1 MKLYQPA
8 LFSLVLFTSFAQA
21 EVQKSEWIT
30 TWAASPQ
37 KVWNKDFVFPTHI
50 PEQISNQTIRQV
62 SQISLGGEAVR
73 LVFSNQYGEQPLY
86 IDKTTVGLIKGE
98 SLKAKSAYPV
108 YFSGKLK
115 AQILP
120 GKQLISDPIQL
131 PVPDHAQLMVN
142 SFIQKPTTFKTF
154 HWDAKQT
161 SWIISGNQT
170 ANLNTP
176 SSAKTTTARLLLS
189 AIEVKPKR
197 KAQVV
202 AVIGDSITDGATA
215 TLDANTRWT
224 DFLAKRLSPHQIA
237 VINSGISGNR
247 LLTDGMGDSALKR
260 LNSEVF
266 QYSGVKTLIV
276 LVGINDISWPG
287 TAFAPK
293 QQIPSFEA
301 LTEGYKRVVK
311 EAHEQGIQVIGAT
324 LLPFSGALPNT
335 PLDNYYQPN
344 KDELRQRINHWM
356 RTSKTFDGV
365 LDLEQ
370 GLKDSKHSD
379 RLNPIYDSGD
389 HLHPNDR
396 GNQQMANLVDLNQL
410 VNQ

>member
-21 EVQKSEWIT
+21 EVQKSQWVT

-37 KVWNKDFVFPTHI
+37 KVWNKDFVFPTNI
-50 PEQISNQTIRQV
+50 PDQISNQTIKQI
-62 SQISLGGEAVR
+62 SQISLGGETIR
-73 LVFSNQYGEQPLY
+73 LVFTNQYGDQPLY
-86 IDKTTVGLIKGE
+86 IDKTTVGLVKGQ
-98 SLKAKSAYPV
+98 SLKSKSAYPV

-120 GKQLISDPIQL
+120 DKQLMSDPIQL

-142 SFIQKPTTFKTF
+142 TFIQKPTTFKTF

-161 SWIISGNQT
+161 SWLITGNQT

-197 KAQVV
+197 KAHVV

-247 LLTDGMGDSALKR
+247 LLTDGMGDSALER
-260 LNSEVF
+260 LQKEVF

-293 QQIPSFEA
+293 QQIPTFEA
-301 LTEGYKRVVK
+301 LTQGYKRVVD
-311 EAHEQGIQVIGAT
+311 EAHRQGIQVIGAT

-344 KDELRQRINHWM
+344 KDELRQCINHWV
-356 RTSKTFDGV
+356 RTSHTFDGV

-370 GLKDSKHSD
+370 GLKDPKHPD

-396 GNQQMANLVDLNQL
+396 GNQQMANLVDLKQL

>member
-1 MKLYQPA
+1 MKLYQA
-8 LFSLVLFTSFAQA
+8 TLFSLALFTSVTQA
-21 EVQKSEWIT
+21 EVPKHQWIT
-30 TWAASPQ
+30 TWSASPQ
-37 KVWNKDFVFPTHI
+37 KVWNKDFVFPTNI
-50 PEQISNQTIRQV
+50 PEQITNQTIKQI

-73 LVFSNQYGEQPLY
+73 LVFTNQYGEQPLY
-86 IDKTTVGLIKGE
+86 IDQTTIGLVNAA
-98 SLKAKSAYPV
+98 SLKYKSTYPV
-108 YFSGKLK
+108 YFSGQLK
-115 AQILP
+115 TKILP
-120 GKQLISDPIQL
+120 GKQLVSDPIEL
-131 PVPDHAQLMVN
+131 AVPDHTQLVVN

-161 SWIISGNQT
+161 SWIIAGNQT
-170 ANLNTP
+170 TNLTTP
-176 SSAKTTTARLLLS
+176 TDAKTTTARLLLS
-189 AIEVKPKR
+189 AIEVKPKQ

-224 DFLAKRLSPHQIA
+224 DFLAKRLSPHQVA

-247 LLTDGMGDSALKR
+247 LITDGMGDSVLKR

-276 LVGINDISWPG
+276 LIGINDISWPG

-293 QQIPSFEA
+293 QQIPSFQA
-301 LTEGYKRVVK
+301 LTEGYQRVVR
-311 EAHEQGIQVIGAT
+311 EAHKQGIQVIGAT

-344 KDELRQRINHWM
+344 KDQLRQRINQWI
-356 RTSKTFDGV
+356 RTSHTFDGV
-365 LDLEQ
+365 LDLDN
-370 GLKDSKHSD
+370 GLKDPKHPD

-396 GNQQMANLVDLNQL
+396 GNQHMAELVDLDQITKN
-410 VNQ
+410 

>member
-21 EVQKSEWIT
+21 EVQKSQWVT

-37 KVWNKDFVFPTHI
+37 KVWNKDFVFPTNI
-50 PEQISNQTIRQV
+50 PDQISNQTIKQI

-73 LVFSNQYGEQPLY
+73 LVFTNQYGDQPLY
-86 IDKTTVGLIKGE
+86 IDKTTVGLVKGQ
-98 SLKAKSAYPV
+98 SLKSKSAYPV

-120 GKQLISDPIQL
+120 GKQLISDPIPL

-161 SWIISGNQT
+161 SWLITGNQT

-189 AIEVKPKR
+189 AVEVKPKR
-197 KAQVV
+197 KAHVV

-224 DFLAKRLSPHQIA
+224 DFLAKRLSPHQVA

-247 LLTDGMGDSALKR
+247 LLTDGMGDSALER
-260 LNSEVF
+260 LQKEVF

-293 QQIPSFEA
+293 QQIPTFET
-301 LTEGYKRVVK
+301 LTQGYKRVVD
-311 EAHEQGIQVIGAT
+311 EAHRQGIQVIGAT

-344 KDELRQRINHWM
+344 KDQLRQRINHWI
-356 RTSKTFDGV
+356 RTSHTFDGV

-370 GLKDSKHSD
+370 GLKDPKHPD

-396 GNQQMANLVDLNQL
+396 GNQQMANLVDLNEL

>member
-8 LFSLVLFTSFAQA
+8 LISLVLFTSFAQA
-21 EVQKSEWIT
+21 EVQKSQWVT

-37 KVWNKDFVFPTHI
+37 KVWNKDFVFPTNI
-50 PEQISNQTIRQV
+50 PDQISNQTIKQI
-62 SQISLGGEAVR
+62 SQISLGGEAIR
-73 LVFSNQYGEQPLY
+73 LVFTNQYGDQPLY
-86 IDKTTVGLIKGE
+86 IDKTTVGLVKGQ
-98 SLKAKSAYPV
+98 SLKSKNAYPV

-142 SFIQKPTTFKTF
+142 TFIQKPTTFKTF

-161 SWIISGNQT
+161 SWLITGNQT

-189 AIEVKPKR
+189 AVEVKPKR
-197 KAQVV
+197 KAHVV

-247 LLTDGMGDSALKR
+247 LLTDGMGDSALER
-260 LNSEVF
+260 LQKEVF

-301 LTEGYKRVVK
+301 LTQGYKRVVD
-311 EAHEQGIQVIGAT
+311 EAHRQGIQVIGAT

-344 KDELRQRINHWM
+344 KDELRQRINHWI
-356 RTSKTFDGV
+356 RTSHTFDGV

-370 GLKDSKHSD
+370 GLKDPKHPD

-396 GNQQMANLVDLNQL
+396 GNQQMANLVDLKQL

>member
-21 EVQKSEWIT
+21 EVQNSQWVT

-37 KVWNKDFVFPTHI
+37 KVWNKDFVFPTNI
-50 PEQISNQTIRQV
+50 PDQISNQTIKQI
-62 SQISLGGEAVR
+62 SQISLGGETIR
-73 LVFSNQYGEQPLY
+73 LVFTNQYGDQPLY
-86 IDKTTVGLIKGE
+86 IDKTTVGLVKGQ
-98 SLKAKSAYPV
+98 SLKSKSAYPV

-120 GKQLISDPIQL
+120 GQQLMSDPIQL

-142 SFIQKPTTFKTF
+142 TFIQKPTTFKTF

-161 SWIISGNQT
+161 SWLITGNQT

-197 KAQVV
+197 KAHVV

-247 LLTDGMGDSALKR
+247 LLTDGMGDSALER
-260 LNSEVF
+260 LQKEVF

-293 QQIPSFEA
+293 QQIPTFEA
-301 LTEGYKRVVK
+301 LTQGYKRVVD
-311 EAHEQGIQVIGAT
+311 EAHRQGIQVIGAT

-389 HLHPNDR
+389 HLHPNDK

-410 VNQ
+410 LNK

>member
-8 LFSLVLFTSFAQA
+8 LFSLILFTSFAQA
-21 EVQKSEWIT
+21 EVKKTEWIT

-37 KVWNKDFVFPTHI
+37 KVWNKDFVFPTNI
-50 PEQISNQTIRQV
+50 PDQISNQTIKQI

-73 LVFSNQYGEQPLY
+73 LIFTNQYGDQPLY
-86 IDKTTVGLIKGE
+86 IDQTTIGLANAA
-98 SLKAKSAYPV
+98 SLKSKSTYPV
-108 YFSGKLK
+108 YFSGQLK
-115 AQILP
+115 AKILP
-120 GKQLISDPIQL
+120 GKQLVSDPIEL
-131 PVPDHAQLMVN
+131 AVPDHTQLEVN

-161 SWIISGNQT
+161 SWLISGNQT
-170 ANLNTP
+170 TNFTTP
-176 SSAKTTTARLLLS
+176 TDAKTTTARLLLS
-189 AIEVKPKR
+189 AIEVKPKQ

-224 DFLAKRLSPHQIA
+224 DFLAKRLSAHQVA

-247 LLTDGMGDSALKR
+247 LLTGGMGDSALDR
-260 LNSEVF
+260 LKKEIF

-293 QQIPSFEA
+293 QQIPTFEA
-301 LTEGYKRVVK
+301 LTQGYKGVVD
-311 EAHEQGIQVIGAT
+311 EAHRQGIQVIGAT

-344 KDELRQRINHWM
+344 KDELRQRINHWI
-356 RTSKTFDGV
+356 RTSHTFDGV

-370 GLKDSKHSD
+370 GLKDPKHPD

-396 GNQQMANLVDLNQL
+396 GNQQMANLVDLNEL

>member
-1 MKLYQPA
+1 MKLYQTT

-37 KVWNKDFVFPTHI
+37 KVWNKDFVFPTNI
-50 PEQISNQTIRQV
+50 PDQISNQTIKQI
-62 SQISLGGEAVR
+62 SQISLGGEAIR
-73 LVFSNQYGEQPLY
+73 LVFTNQYGDQPLY
-86 IDKTTVGLIKGE
+86 IDKTTVGLIKGQ
-98 SLKAKSAYPV
+98 SLKLKSTYPV

-120 GKQLISDPIQL
+120 GKQLMSDPIHL
-131 PVPDHAQLMVN
+131 PVPDHGQLMVN
-142 SFIQKPTTFKTF
+142 TFIQKPTTFKTF

-161 SWIISGNQT
+161 SWLITGNQT

-176 SSAKTTTARLLLS
+176 NSAKTTTARLLLS
-189 AIEVKPKR
+189 SIEVKPKR
-197 KAQVV
+197 KAHVV

-215 TLDANTRWT
+215 TLDTNTRWT

-247 LLTDGMGDSALKR
+247 LLTDGMGDSALER
-260 LNSEVF
+260 LKKEVF

-293 QQIPSFEA
+293 QQIPTFEA
-301 LTEGYKRVVK
+301 LTQGYKRVVD
-311 EAHEQGIQVIGAT
+311 EAHRQGIQVIGAN

-344 KDELRQRINHWM
+344 KDELRQRINHWI
-356 RTSKTFDGV
+356 RTSHTFDGV
-365 LDLEQ
+365 LELEQ
-370 GLKDSKHSD
+370 GLKDPKHPD

-396 GNQQMANLVDLNQL
+396 GNQQMANLVDLKQL

>member
-21 EVQKSEWIT
+21 EVQKSQWVT

-37 KVWNKDFVFPTHI
+37 KVWNKDFVFPTNI
-50 PEQISNQTIRQV
+50 PDQISNQTIKQI

-73 LVFSNQYGEQPLY
+73 LVFTNQYGDQPLY
-86 IDKTTVGLIKGE
+86 IDKTTVGLVKGQ
-98 SLKAKSAYPV
+98 SLKSKSAYPV

-120 GKQLISDPIQL
+120 GKQLISDPIPL

-142 SFIQKPTTFKTF
+142 TFIQKPTTFKTF

-161 SWIISGNQT
+161 SWLITGNQT

-189 AIEVKPKR
+189 AVEVKPKR
-197 KAQVV
+197 KAHVV

-224 DFLAKRLSPHQIA
+224 DFLAKRLSPHRIA

-247 LLTDGMGDSALKR
+247 LLTDGMGDSALDR
-260 LNSEVF
+260 LKKEVF

-287 TAFAPK
+287 TAFASK
-293 QQIPSFEA
+293 QEIPTFEA
-301 LTEGYKRVVK
+301 LTQGYKRVVD
-311 EAHEQGIQVIGAT
+311 EAHRQGIQVIGAT

-344 KDELRQRINHWM
+344 KDELRQRINHWI
-356 RTSKTFDGV
+356 RTSHTFDGV

-370 GLKDSKHSD
+370 GLKDPKHSD

>member
-1 MKLYQPA
+1 MKLYQTA

-21 EVQKSEWIT
+21 EVQKSQWVT

-37 KVWNKDFVFPTHI
+37 KVWNKDFVFPTNI
-50 PEQISNQTIRQV
+50 PDQISNQTIKQI
-62 SQISLGGEAVR
+62 SQISLGGEAIR
-73 LVFSNQYGEQPLY
+73 LVFTNQYGDQPLY
-86 IDKTTVGLIKGE
+86 IDKTTVGLVKGQ
-98 SLKAKSAYPV
+98 SLKSKSAYPV

-120 GKQLISDPIQL
+120 GKQLMSDPIQL

-142 SFIQKPTTFKTF
+142 TFIQKPTTFKTF

-161 SWIISGNQT
+161 SWLITGNQT

-176 SSAKTTTARLLLS
+176 TSAKTTTARLLLS
-189 AIEVKPKR
+189 AVEVKPKR
-197 KAQVV
+197 KAHVV

-224 DFLAKRLSPHQIA
+224 DFLAKRLSPHQVA

-247 LLTDGMGDSALKR
+247 LITDGMGDSALER
-260 LNSEVF
+260 LKKEVF

-293 QQIPSFEA
+293 QQIPTFEA
-301 LTEGYKRVVK
+301 LTQGYKRVVD
-311 EAHEQGIQVIGAT
+311 EAHRQGIQVIGAT

-344 KDELRQRINHWM
+344 KDQLRQRINHWI
-356 RTSKTFDGV
+356 RTSHTFDGV

-370 GLKDSKHSD
+370 GLKDPKHPD

-396 GNQQMANLVDLNQL
+396 GNQQMANLVDLKQLINQ
-410 VNQ
+410 

>member
-1 MKLYQPA
+1 MKLYQSA

-21 EVQKSEWIT
+21 EVQKSQWIT

-37 KVWNKDFVFPTHI
+37 KVWNKDFVFLTLI
-50 PEQISNQTIRQV
+50 PEQISNQTIKQI

-73 LVFSNQYGEQPLY
+73 LVFTNQYGDQPLY
-86 IDKTTVGLIKGE
+86 IDKTTVGLVKGQ
-98 SLKAKSAYPV
+98 SLKSKSAYPV

-142 SFIQKPTTFKTF
+142 TFIQRPTTFKTF

-161 SWIISGNQT
+161 SWLITGNQT

-189 AIEVKPKR
+189 AVEVKPKR
-197 KAQVV
+197 KAHVV

-224 DFLAKRLSPHQIA
+224 DFLAKRLSPHQVA

-247 LLTDGMGDSALKR
+247 LLTDGMGDSALDR
-260 LNSEVF
+260 LKKEVF

-293 QQIPSFEA
+293 QQIPTFEA
-301 LTEGYKRVVK
+301 LTQGYKRVVD
-311 EAHEQGIQVIGAT
+311 EAHRQGIQVIGAT

-344 KDELRQRINHWM
+344 KDQLRQRINHWI
-356 RTSKTFDGV
+356 RTSHTFDGV

-370 GLKDSKHSD
+370 GLKDPKHPD

-396 GNQQMANLVDLNQL
+396 GNQQMANLVDVNQL
-410 VNQ
+410 LHN

>member
-1 MKLYQPA
+1 MKLYQSA
-8 LFSLVLFTSFAQA
+8 LFSLVLFSTVAQA
-21 EVQKSEWIT
+21 EVQNSQWIT

-37 KVWNKDFVFPTHI
+37 KVWNKDFVFPTLI
-50 PEQISNQTIRQV
+50 PEQISNQTIKQI

-73 LVFSNQYGEQPLY
+73 LIFTNQYGDQPIY
-86 IDKTTVGLIKGE
+86 IDKITVGLIKGQ
-98 SLKAKSAYPV
+98 SLKSKNAYPV

-120 GKQLISDPIQL
+120 GKQLMSDPIQL
-131 PVPDHAQLMVN
+131 PVPNHGQLMVN
-142 SFIQKPTTFKTF
+142 TFIQKPTTFKTF

-161 SWIISGNQT
+161 SWLITGNQT

-176 SSAKTTTARLLLS
+176 SNAKTTTARLLLS
-189 AIEVKPKR
+189 AVEVKPKR
-197 KAQVV
+197 KAHVI

-224 DFLAKRLSPHQIA
+224 DFLAKRLSPHQVA

-247 LLTDGMGDSALKR
+247 LLNDGMGDSALER
-260 LNSEVF
+260 LKKEVF

-293 QQIPSFEA
+293 QPIPTFEA
-301 LTEGYKRVVK
+301 LTQGYKRVVD
-311 EAHEQGIQVIGAT
+311 EAHRQGIQVIGAT

-356 RTSKTFDGV
+356 RTSHTFDGV
-365 LDLEQ
+365 LDLDQ
-370 GLKDSKHSD
+370 GLKDPKHPD

-396 GNQQMANLVDLNQL
+396 GNQQMANLVDVNQL
-410 VNQ
+410 LHK

>member
-1 MKLYQPA
+1 MKPYQSA
-8 LFSLVLFTSFAQA
+8 LFSLVLFSTVAQA
-21 EVQKSEWIT
+21 EVQKSQWVT

-37 KVWNKDFVFPTHI
+37 KVWNKDFVFPTNI
-50 PEQISNQTIRQV
+50 PEQISNQTIKQI
-62 SQISLGGEAVR
+62 SQISLGGEAIR
-73 LVFSNQYGEQPLY
+73 LVFTNQYGDQPLY
-86 IDKTTVGLIKGE
+86 IDKTTVGLIKGQ
-98 SLKAKSAYPV
+98 SLKSKSAYSV

-120 GKQLISDPIQL
+120 GKQLISDPIPL

-142 SFIQKPTTFKTF
+142 TFIEKPTTFKTF

-161 SWIISGNQT
+161 SWLITGNQT
-170 ANLNTP
+170 TNLNTP

-189 AIEVKPKR
+189 AVEVKPKR
-197 KAQVV
+197 KAHVV

-224 DFLAKRLSPHQIA
+224 DFLAKRLSPHQVA

-247 LLTDGMGDSALKR
+247 LLNDGMGDSALER
-260 LNSEVF
+260 LKKEVF

-293 QQIPSFEA
+293 QQIPTFEA
-301 LTEGYKRVVK
+301 LTQGYKRVVD
-311 EAHEQGIQVIGAT
+311 EAHRQGIQVIGAT

-344 KDELRQRINHWM
+344 KDELRQRINHWI
-356 RTSKTFDGV
+356 RTSHTFDGV
-365 LDLEQ
+365 LELEQ
-370 GLKDSKHSD
+370 GLKDPKHPD

-396 GNQQMANLVDLNQL
+396 GNQQMANLVDLNEL

>member
-21 EVQKSEWIT
+21 EVQKSLWVT

-37 KVWNKDFVFPTHI
+37 KVWNKDFVFPTNI
-50 PEQISNQTIRQV
+50 PDQISNQTIKQI

-73 LVFSNQYGEQPLY
+73 LVFTNQYGDQPLF
-86 IDKTTVGLIKGE
+86 IDKTTVGLIKGQ
-98 SLKAKSAYPV
+98 SLKSKSAYPV

-131 PVPDHAQLMVN
+131 PVPDHSQLMVN
-142 SFIQKPTTFKTF
+142 TFIQRPTTFKTF

-161 SWIISGNQT
+161 SWLITGNQT

-189 AIEVKPKR
+189 AVEVKPKR
-197 KAQVV
+197 KAHVV

-247 LLTDGMGDSALKR
+247 LLTDGMGDSALER
-260 LNSEVF
+260 LQKEVF

-293 QQIPSFEA
+293 QQIPTFET
-301 LTEGYKRVVK
+301 LTQGYKRVVD
-311 EAHEQGIQVIGAT
+311 EAHRQGIQVIGAT

-344 KDELRQRINHWM
+344 KDELRQRINHWI
-356 RTSKTFDGV
+356 RTSHTFDGV

-370 GLKDSKHSD
+370 GLKDPKHSD

-396 GNQQMANLVDLNQL
+396 GNQQMANLVDLNEL

>member
-21 EVQKSEWIT
+21 EVQKSQWVT

-37 KVWNKDFVFPTHI
+37 KVWNKDFVFPTNI
-50 PEQISNQTIRQV
+50 PDQISNQTIKQI

-73 LVFSNQYGEQPLY
+73 LVFTNQYGDQPLY
-86 IDKTTVGLIKGE
+86 IDKTTVGLIKGQ
-98 SLKAKSAYPV
+98 SLKSKSAYPV

-120 GKQLISDPIQL
+120 GKQLISDPIPL

-142 SFIQKPTTFKTF
+142 TFIQKPTTFKTF

-161 SWIISGNQT
+161 SWLITGNQT

-189 AIEVKPKR
+189 AVEVKPKR
-197 KAQVV
+197 KAHVV

-224 DFLAKRLSPHQIA
+224 DFLAKRLSPHQVA

-311 EAHEQGIQVIGAT
+311 EAHEQGIQVIGGT

-389 HLHPNDR
+389 HLHPNDK

-410 VNQ
+410 LNK

>member
-1 MKLYQPA
+1 MKLSQA
-8 LFSLVLFTSFAQA
+8 TLFSLVLFTSVAQA
-21 EVQKSEWIT
+21 EVPKHQWIT

-37 KVWNKDFVFPTHI
+37 KVWNKDFIFPTLI

-62 SQISLGGEAVR
+62 SQISLGGKAVR
-73 LVFSNQYGEQPLY
+73 LVFTNQYGEQPLY
-86 IDKTTVGLIKGE
+86 IDQTTIGLANAA
-98 SLKAKSAYPV
+98 SLKYKSTYPV
-108 YFSGKLK
+108 YFSGQLK
-115 AQILP
+115 AKILP
-120 GKQLISDPIQL
+120 GKQLVSDPIEL
-131 PVPDHAQLMVN
+131 AVPDHTQLVVN

-161 SWIISGNQT
+161 SWLIKGNQT
-170 ANLNTP
+170 TNFTTP
-176 SSAKTTTARLLLS
+176 TDAKTTTARLLLS
-189 AIEVKPKR
+189 AIEVKPKQ

-215 TLDANTRWT
+215 TLDANSRWT
-224 DFLAKRLSPHQIA
+224 DFLAKRLSAHQVA

-247 LLTDGMGDSALKR
+247 LLTDGMGDSVLKR

-276 LVGINDISWPG
+276 LIGINDISWPG
-287 TAFAPK
+287 TAFASK

-301 LTEGYKRVVK
+301 LTEGYKRVVR
-311 EAHEQGIQVIGAT
+311 EAHKQGMQVIGAT

-344 KDELRQRINHWM
+344 KDQLRQRINQWI
-356 RTSKTFDGV
+356 RTSHTFDGV
-365 LDLEQ
+365 LDLDK
-370 GLKDSKHSD
+370 GLKDPKHPD

-396 GNQQMANLVDLNQL
+396 GNHHMAELVQL
-410 VNQ
+410 DQIIKN

>member
-1 MKLYQPA
+1 MKLYQSA

-21 EVQKSEWIT
+21 GVQKSEWIT

-37 KVWNKDFVFPTHI
+37 KVWNKDFVFPTLI

-73 LVFSNQYGEQPLY
+73 LVFTNQYGEQPLY
-86 IDKTTVGLIKGE
+86 IDQTTIGLANAA
-98 SLKAKSAYPV
+98 SLKSKSTYPV
-108 YFSGKLK
+108 YFSGQLK
-115 AQILP
+115 AKILP
-120 GKQLISDPIQL
+120 GKQLVSNPIEL
-131 PVPDHAQLMVN
+131 AVPDHTQLVVN

-161 SWIISGNQT
+161 SWIIAGNQT
-170 ANLNTP
+170 ANLTAP
-176 SSAKTTTARLLLS
+176 TDAQTTTARLLLS
-189 AIEVKPKR
+189 AIEVKPKQ

-224 DFLAKRLSPHQIA
+224 DFLAKRLSAHQIA

-276 LVGINDISWPG
+276 LIGINDISWPG
-287 TAFAPK
+287 TAFASK

-301 LTEGYKRVVK
+301 LTEGYKRVVR
-311 EAHEQGIQVIGAT
+311 EAHQQGIQVIGAT

-344 KDELRQRINHWM
+344 KDQLRQRINQWI
-356 RTSKTFDGV
+356 RTSHTFDGV
-365 LDLEQ
+365 LDLDN
-370 GLKDSKHSD
+370 GLKDPKHPD

-396 GNQQMANLVDLNQL
+396 GNQHMAELVQL
-410 VNQ
+410 DQIIKN

>member
-21 EVQKSEWIT
+21 EVQKSQWIT

-37 KVWNKDFVFPTHI
+37 KVWNKDFVFPTNI
-50 PEQISNQTIRQV
+50 PDQISNQTIKQI

-73 LVFSNQYGEQPLY
+73 LVFTNQYGDQPLY
-86 IDKTTVGLIKGE
+86 IDKTTVGLVKGQ
-98 SLKAKSAYPV
+98 SLKSKSAYPV

-131 PVPDHAQLMVN
+131 PVPDHALLMVN
-142 SFIQKPTTFKTF
+142 TFIEKPTTFKTF

-161 SWIISGNQT
+161 SWLVTGNQI

-176 SSAKTTTARLLLS
+176 TNAKTTTARLLLS
-189 AIEVKPKR
+189 AVEVKPKR
-197 KAQVV
+197 KAHVV

-224 DFLAKRLSPHQIA
+224 DFLAKRLSPHQVA

-247 LLTDGMGDSALKR
+247 LLNDGMGDSALER
-260 LNSEVF
+260 LKKEVF

-293 QQIPSFEA
+293 QQIPTFEA
-301 LTEGYKRVVK
+301 LTQGYKRVVD
-311 EAHEQGIQVIGAT
+311 EAHRQGIQVIGAT

-344 KDELRQRINHWM
+344 KDELRQRINHWI
-356 RTSKTFDGV
+356 RTSHTFDGV
-365 LDLEQ
+365 LDLER
-370 GLKDSKHSD
+370 GLKDPKHPD

-396 GNQQMANLVDLNQL
+396 GNQQMANLVDVNQL
-410 VNQ
+410 LHN

>member
-21 EVQKSEWIT
+21 EVQKSQWVT

-37 KVWNKDFVFPTHI
+37 KVWNKDFVFPTNI
-50 PEQISNQTIRQV
+50 PDQISNQTIKQI
-62 SQISLGGEAVR
+62 SQISLGGEAIR
-73 LVFSNQYGEQPLY
+73 LVFTNQYGDQPLY
-86 IDKTTVGLIKGE
+86 IDKTTVGLVKGQ
-98 SLKAKSAYPV
+98 SLKSKSAYPV

-120 GKQLISDPIQL
+120 GKQLMSDPIQL

-142 SFIQKPTTFKTF
+142 TFIQKPTTFKTF

-161 SWIISGNQT
+161 SWLITGNQT

-189 AIEVKPKR
+189 SIEVKPKR
-197 KAQVV
+197 KAHVV

-224 DFLAKRLSPHQIA
+224 DFLAKRLSPHQVA

-247 LLTDGMGDSALKR
+247 LLTDGMGDSALER
-260 LNSEVF
+260 LKKEVF
-266 QYSGVKTLIV
+266 QYSGVKALIV

-293 QQIPSFEA
+293 QQIPTFEA
-301 LTEGYKRVVK
+301 LTQGYKGVVD
-311 EAHEQGIQVIGAT
+311 EAHRQGIQVIGAT

-344 KDELRQRINHWM
+344 KDELRQRINHWIK
-356 RTSKTFDGV
+356 TSHTFDGV

-370 GLKDSKHSD
+370 GLKDPKHPD

-396 GNQQMANLVDLNQL
+396 GNQQMANLVDLKQL

>member
-37 KVWNKDFVFPTHI
+37 KVWNKDFVFPTNI
-50 PEQISNQTIRQV
+50 PEQISNQTIKQI

-73 LVFSNQYGEQPLY
+73 LVFTNQYGDQPLS
-86 IDKTTVGLIKGE
+86 IDKTTVGLVKGQ

-161 SWIISGNQT
+161 SWLITGNQT

-189 AIEVKPKR
+189 AIEVKPKQ

-293 QQIPSFEA
+293 KQIPSFEA

-379 RLNPIYDSGD
+379 QLNPIYDSGD

>member
-21 EVQKSEWIT
+21 EVQKSQWVT

-37 KVWNKDFVFPTHI
+37 KVWNKDFVFPTNI
-50 PEQISNQTIRQV
+50 PDQISNQTIKQI

-73 LVFSNQYGEQPLY
+73 LVFTNQYGDQPLY
-86 IDKTTVGLIKGE
+86 IDKTTVGLVKGQ
-98 SLKAKSAYPV
+98 SLKSKSAYPV

-115 AQILP
+115 VQILP
-120 GKQLISDPIQL
+120 GKQLISDPIPL

-142 SFIQKPTTFKTF
+142 TFIQKPTTFKTF

-161 SWIISGNQT
+161 SWLITGNQT

-189 AIEVKPKR
+189 AVEVKPKR
-197 KAQVV
+197 KAHVV

-224 DFLAKRLSPHQIA
+224 DFLAKRLSPHQVA

-247 LLTDGMGDSALKR
+247 LLNDGMGESALER
-260 LNSEVF
+260 LKKEVF

-301 LTEGYKRVVK
+301 LTQGYKRVVD
-311 EAHEQGIQVIGAT
+311 EAHRQGIQVIGAT

-344 KDELRQRINHWM
+344 KDELRQRINHWI
-356 RTSKTFDGV
+356 RTSHTFDGV

-370 GLKDSKHSD
+370 GLKDPKHPD

-396 GNQQMANLVDLNQL
+396 GNQQMANLIDLKQL

>member
-8 LFSLVLFTSFAQA
+8 LFSLILFTSFAQA
-21 EVQKSEWIT
+21 EVQKSQWIT

-37 KVWNKDFVFPTHI
+37 KVWNKDFVFPTNI
-50 PEQISNQTIRQV
+50 PDQISNQTIKQI

-73 LVFSNQYGEQPLY
+73 LVFTNQYGDQPLS
-86 IDKTTVGLIKGE
+86 IDKTTVEIFKGQ
-98 SLKAKSAYPV
+98 SLKAKSVYPV

-161 SWIISGNQT
+161 SWIIAGNQT

-176 SSAKTTTARLLLS
+176 SSAQTTTARLLLS
-189 AIEVKPKR
+189 AIEVKPKH
-197 KAQVV
+197 KTHVV

-276 LVGINDISWPG
+276 LIGINDISWPG

-311 EAHEQGIQVIGAT
+311 DAHEQGIQVIGAT

-344 KDELRQRINHWM
+344 KDELRQRINHWI
-356 RTSKTFDGV
+356 RTSHTFDGV

-379 RLNPIYDSGD
+379 RLNPIYDSED

-410 VNQ
+410 LNK

>member
-1 MKLYQPA
+1 MKLSQA
-8 LFSLVLFTSFAQA
+8 TLFSFVLFTSVAQA
-21 EVQKSEWIT
+21 EVPKHQWIT

-37 KVWNKDFVFPTHI
+37 KVWNKDFVFPTNI
-50 PEQISNQTIRQV
+50 PEQITNQTIKQI

-73 LVFSNQYGEQPLY
+73 LVFTNQYGEQPLY
-86 IDKTTVGLIKGE
+86 INQTTIGLANSA
-98 SLKAKSAYPV
+98 SLKSKSTYPV
-108 YFSGKLK
+108 YFSGQLK
-115 AQILP
+115 AKILP
-120 GKQLISDPIQL
+120 GKQLVSDPIELAVSDHTQL
-131 PVPDHAQLMVN
+131 VVN

-161 SWIISGNQT
+161 SWLIKGNQT
-170 ANLNTP
+170 TNFTTP
-176 SSAKTTTARLLLS
+176 TDAKTTTARLLLS
-189 AIEVKPKR
+189 AIEVKPKQ

-215 TLDANTRWT
+215 TLDANSRWT
-224 DFLAKRLSPHQIA
+224 DFLAKRLSTHQVA

-247 LLTDGMGDSALKR
+247 LLTDGMGDSVLKR

-276 LVGINDISWPG
+276 LIGINDISWPG
-287 TAFAPK
+287 TAFASK

-301 LTEGYKRVVK
+301 LTEGYQNVVR
-311 EAHEQGIQVIGAT
+311 EAHQQGIQVIGAT

-344 KDELRQRINHWM
+344 KDQLRQRINQWI
-356 RTSKTFDGV
+356 RTSHTFDGV
-365 LDLEQ
+365 LDLDN
-370 GLKDSKHSD
+370 GLKDPKHPD

-396 GNQQMANLVDLNQL
+396 GNQHMAELVDLDQITKN
-410 VNQ
+410 

>member
-21 EVQKSEWIT
+21 EVQKSQWIT

-37 KVWNKDFVFPTHI
+37 KVWNKDFVFPTNV
-50 PEQISNQTIRQV
+50 PEQISNQTIKQI

-73 LVFSNQYGEQPLY
+73 LVFTNQYGDQPLS
-86 IDKTTVGLIKGE
+86 IDKTTVGLVKGQ

-161 SWIISGNQT
+161 SWIIAGNQT

-189 AIEVKPKR
+189 AIEVKPKH
-197 KAQVV
+197 KTHVV

-266 QYSGVKTLIV
+266 QYSGVKTLII

-301 LTEGYKRVVK
+301 LTEGYKRVVD
-311 EAHEQGIQVIGAT
+311 EAHRQGIQVIGAT

-344 KDELRQRINHWM
+344 KDQLRQRINHWM

-370 GLKDSKHSD
+370 GLKDSKHSY

>member
-21 EVQKSEWIT
+21 EVQKSQWVT

-37 KVWNKDFVFPTHI
+37 KVWNKDFVFPTNI
-50 PEQISNQTIRQV
+50 PDQISNQTIKQI
-62 SQISLGGEAVR
+62 SQISLGGEAIR
-73 LVFSNQYGEQPLY
+73 LVFTNQYGDQPLY
-86 IDKTTVGLIKGE
+86 IDKTTVGLVKGQ
-98 SLKAKSAYPV
+98 SLKSKSAYPV

-120 GKQLISDPIQL
+120 GKQLMSDPIQL

-142 SFIQKPTTFKTF
+142 SFIQKPTKFKTF

-161 SWIISGNQT
+161 SWLITGNQT

-189 AIEVKPKR
+189 AVEVKPKR
-197 KAQVV
+197 KAHVV

-224 DFLAKRLSPHQIA
+224 DFLAKHLSPHQVA

-247 LLTDGMGDSALKR
+247 LLNDGMGDSALER
-260 LNSEVF
+260 LQKEVF

-293 QQIPSFEA
+293 QQIPTFEA
-301 LTEGYKRVVK
+301 LTQGYKRVVD
-311 EAHEQGIQVIGAT
+311 EAHRQGIQVIGAT

-344 KDELRQRINHWM
+344 KDELRQRINHWI
-356 RTSKTFDGV
+356 RTSHTFDGV
-365 LDLEQ
+365 LDLER
-370 GLKDSKHSD
+370 GLKDPKHPD

-396 GNQQMANLVDLNQL
+396 GNQQMANLVDVNQL
-410 VNQ
+410 LHN

>member
-1 MKLYQPA
+1 MKLYKSA
-8 LFSLVLFTSFAQA
+8 LFSLVLITSFAQA

-86 IDKTTVGLIKGE
+86 IDKTTVGLVNSK
-98 SLKAKSAYPV
+98 SLKSKSAYPV

-120 GKQLISDPIQL
+120 GKQLISDPIHL
-131 PVPDHAQLMVN
+131 SVSDHSKLMVN
-142 SFIQKPTTFKTF
+142 SFIQKPTIFKTF

-161 SWIISGNQT
+161 SWIIAGNQT
-170 ANLNTP
+170 ANLSVPTN
-176 SSAKTTTARLLLS
+176 AQATTARLLLS
-189 AIEVKPKR
+189 SIEIKPKH
-197 KAQVV
+197 KAHVV

-215 TLDANTRWT
+215 TLDANARWT
-224 DFLAKRLSPHQIA
+224 DFLAKRLSPHHVA

-247 LLTDGMGDSALKR
+247 LLNDGMGDSALKR
-260 LNSEVF
+260 LKSEVF
-266 QYSGVKTLIV
+266 QYSGVKNLIV

-370 GLKDSKHSD
+370 GLKDSKHPD

-389 HLHPNDR
+389 HLHPNDK
-396 GNQQMANLVDLNQL
+396 GNQQMANLVHLNQL
-410 VNQ
+410 LNK

>member
-1 MKLYQPA
+1 MKLSQA
-8 LFSLVLFTSFAQA
+8 TLFSLVLFTSVAQA
-21 EVQKSEWIT
+21 EVPKHQWIT

-37 KVWNKDFVFPTHI
+37 KVWNKDFIFPTLI

-62 SQISLGGEAVR
+62 SQISLGGKAVR
-73 LVFSNQYGEQPLY
+73 LVFTNQYGEQPLY
-86 IDKTTVGLIKGE
+86 IDQTTIGLANAA
-98 SLKAKSAYPV
+98 SLKYKSTYPV
-108 YFSGKLK
+108 YFSGQLK
-115 AQILP
+115 AKILP
-120 GKQLISDPIQL
+120 GKQLVSDPIEL
-131 PVPDHAQLMVN
+131 AVPDHTQLVVN

-161 SWIISGNQT
+161 SWLIKGNQT
-170 ANLNTP
+170 TNFTTP
-176 SSAKTTTARLLLS
+176 TDAKTTTARLLLS

-215 TLDANTRWT
+215 TLDANSRWT
-224 DFLAKRLSPHQIA
+224 DFLAKRLSAHQVA

-247 LLTDGMGDSALKR
+247 LLTDGMGDSVLKR

-276 LVGINDISWPG
+276 LIGINDISWPG
-287 TAFAPK
+287 TAFASK

-301 LTEGYKRVVK
+301 LTEGYKRVVR
-311 EAHEQGIQVIGAT
+311 EAHKQGMQVIGAT

-344 KDELRQRINHWM
+344 KDQLRQRINQWI
-356 RTSKTFDGV
+356 RTSHTFDGV
-365 LDLEQ
+365 LDLDN
-370 GLKDSKHSD
+370 GLKDPKHPD

-396 GNQQMANLVDLNQL
+396 GNHHMAELVQL
-410 VNQ
+410 DQIIKN

>member
-21 EVQKSEWIT
+21 EVQKSQWVT

-37 KVWNKDFVFPTHI
+37 KVWNKDFVFPTNI
-50 PEQISNQTIRQV
+50 PDQISNQTIKQI
-62 SQISLGGEAVR
+62 SHISLGGEAIR
-73 LVFSNQYGEQPLY
+73 LVFTNQYGDQPLY
-86 IDKTTVGLIKGE
+86 IDKTTVGLVKGQ
-98 SLKAKSAYPV
+98 SLKSKSAYPV

-120 GKQLISDPIQL
+120 GKQLMSDPIQL

-142 SFIQKPTTFKTF
+142 SFIEKPTTFKTF

-161 SWIISGNQT
+161 SWLITGNQT

-189 AIEVKPKR
+189 AVEVKPKR
-197 KAQVV
+197 KAHVV

-224 DFLAKRLSPHQIA
+224 DFLAKSLSPHQVA

-247 LLTDGMGDSALKR
+247 LLTNGMGDSALER
-260 LNSEVF
+260 LQKEVF

-293 QQIPSFEA
+293 QQIPTFET
-301 LTEGYKRVVK
+301 LTQGYKRVVD
-311 EAHEQGIQVIGAT
+311 EAHRQGIQVIGAT

-344 KDELRQRINHWM
+344 KDQLRQRINHWI
-356 RTSKTFDGV
+356 RTSHTFDGV

-370 GLKDSKHSD
+370 GLKDPKHPD

-410 VNQ
+410 VKQ

>member
-21 EVQKSEWIT
+21 EVQKSQWIT

-37 KVWNKDFVFPTHI
+37 KVWNKDFVFPTNI
-50 PEQISNQTIRQV
+50 PDQISNQTIKQI

-73 LVFSNQYGEQPLY
+73 LVFTNQYGDQPLS
-86 IDKTTVGLIKGE
+86 IDKTTVGLIKGQ
-98 SLKAKSAYPV
+98 SLKSKNAYPV

-115 AQILP
+115 AQVLP
-120 GKQLISDPIQL
+120 GKQLMSDPIQL

-142 SFIQKPTTFKTF
+142 TFIQKPTTFKTF

-161 SWIISGNQT
+161 SWLITGNQT

-176 SSAKTTTARLLLS
+176 SSAKKTTARLLLS

-197 KAQVV
+197 KAHVV

-247 LLTDGMGDSALKR
+247 LLTDGMGDSALER
-260 LNSEVF
+260 LQKEVF

-293 QQIPSFEA
+293 QQIPTFEA
-301 LTEGYKRVVK
+301 LTQGYKRVVD
-311 EAHEQGIQVIGAT
+311 EAHRQGIQVIGAT

-344 KDELRQRINHWM
+344 KDQLRQRINHWI
-356 RTSKTFDGV
+356 RTSHTFDRV

-370 GLKDSKHSD
+370 GLKDSKHPD

-396 GNQQMANLVDLNQL
+396 GNQQMANLVDLKQL

>member
-1 MKLYQPA
+1 MKLYQSA
-8 LFSLVLFTSFAQA
+8 LFSLVLSSTVAQA
-21 EVQKSEWIT
+21 EVQNSQWIT

-37 KVWNKDFVFPTHI
+37 KVWNKDFVFPTLI
-50 PEQISNQTIRQV
+50 PDQISNQTIKQI

-73 LVFSNQYGEQPLY
+73 LIFTNQYGDQPIY
-86 IDKTTVGLIKGE
+86 IDKTTVGLIKGQ
-98 SLKAKSAYPV
+98 SLKSKSAYPV

-120 GKQLISDPIQL
+120 GKQLMSDPIQL
-131 PVPDHAQLMVN
+131 PVPDHGQLMVN
-142 SFIQKPTTFKTF
+142 TFIQKPTTFKTF

-161 SWIISGNQT
+161 SWLITGNQT
-170 ANLNTP
+170 ADLKAP

-189 AIEVKPKR
+189 AVEVKPKR
-197 KAQVV
+197 KAHVV

-224 DFLAKRLSPHQIA
+224 DFLAKRLSPHQVA

-247 LLTDGMGDSALKR
+247 LLNDGMGDSALER
-260 LNSEVF
+260 LKKEVF

-293 QQIPSFEA
+293 QPIPTFEA
-301 LTEGYKRVVK
+301 LTQGYKRVVD
-311 EAHEQGIQVIGAT
+311 EAHRQGIQVIGAT

-356 RTSKTFDGV
+356 RTSHTFDGV
-365 LDLEQ
+365 LDLDQ
-370 GLKDSKHSD
+370 GLKDPKHPD

-396 GNQQMANLVDLNQL
+396 GNQQMANLVDVNQL
-410 VNQ
+410 LHK

>member
-1 MKLYQPA
+1 MKLYQA
-8 LFSLVLFTSFAQA
+8 TLFSLALFTSVTQA
-21 EVQKSEWIT
+21 EVPKHQWIT
-30 TWAASPQ
+30 TWSASPQ
-37 KVWNKDFVFPTHI
+37 KVWNKDFVFPTNI
-50 PEQISNQTIRQV
+50 PEQITNQTIKQI

-73 LVFSNQYGEQPLY
+73 LVFTNQYGEQPLY
-86 IDKTTVGLIKGE
+86 IDQTTIGLVNAA
-98 SLKAKSAYPV
+98 SLKYKSTYPV
-108 YFSGKLK
+108 YFSGQLK
-115 AQILP
+115 TKILP
-120 GKQLISDPIQL
+120 GKQLVSDPIEL
-131 PVPDHAQLMVN
+131 AVPDHTQLVVN

-161 SWIISGNQT
+161 SWIIAGNQT
-170 ANLNTP
+170 TNLTTP
-176 SSAKTTTARLLLS
+176 TDAKTTTARLLLS
-189 AIEVKPKR
+189 AIEVKPKQ

-224 DFLAKRLSPHQIA
+224 DFLAKRLSPHQVA

-247 LLTDGMGDSALKR
+247 LITDGMGDSVLKR

-276 LVGINDISWPG
+276 LIGINDISWPG

-293 QQIPSFEA
+293 QQIPSFQA
-301 LTEGYKRVVK
+301 LTEGYQRVVR
-311 EAHEQGIQVIGAT
+311 EAHKQGIQVIGAT

-344 KDELRQRINHWM
+344 KDQLRQRINQWI
-356 RTSKTFDGV
+356 RTSHTFDGV
-365 LDLEQ
+365 LDLDE
-370 GLKDSKHSD
+370 GLKDPKHPN
-379 RLNPIYDSGD
+379 RLNLIYDSGD

-396 GNQQMANLVDLNQL
+396 GNEHMAELVDLDQITKN
-410 VNQ
+410 

>member
-1 MKLYQPA
+1 MKLYQPT

-21 EVQKSEWIT
+21 EVQKSQWVT

-37 KVWNKDFVFPTHI
+37 KVWNKDFVFPTNI
-50 PEQISNQTIRQV
+50 PDQISNQTIQQI
-62 SQISLGGEAVR
+62 SQISLGGEAIR
-73 LVFSNQYGEQPLY
+73 LVFTNQYGDQPLY
-86 IDKTTVGLIKGE
+86 IDKTTVGLIKGQ
-98 SLKAKSAYPV
+98 SLKLKSTYPV

-120 GKQLISDPIQL
+120 GKQLMSDPIQL

-161 SWIISGNQT
+161 SWLITGNQT

-176 SSAKTTTARLLLS
+176 NSAKTTTARLLLS
-189 AIEVKPKR
+189 AVEVKPKR
-197 KAQVV
+197 KAHVV

-224 DFLAKRLSPHQIA
+224 DFLAKRLSPHQVA

-247 LLTDGMGDSALKR
+247 LLTDGMGDSALDR
-260 LNSEVF
+260 LKKEIF

-293 QQIPSFEA
+293 QQIPTFEV
-301 LTEGYKRVVK
+301 LTQGYKRVVD
-311 EAHEQGIQVIGAT
+311 EAHRQGIQVIGAT

-344 KDELRQRINHWM
+344 KDELRQRINHWI
-356 RTSKTFDGV
+356 RTSHTFDGV

-370 GLKDSKHSD
+370 GLKDPKHPD

-410 VNQ
+410 VKQ

>member
-1 MKLYQPA
+1 MKLYQSA

-21 EVQKSEWIT
+21 EVQKSQWVT

-37 KVWNKDFVFPTHI
+37 KVWNKDFVFPTLI
-50 PEQISNQTIRQV
+50 PEQISNQTIKQI

-73 LVFSNQYGEQPLY
+73 LVFTNQYGDQPLY
-86 IDKTTVGLIKGE
+86 IDKTTVGLVKGQ
-98 SLKAKSAYPV
+98 SLKSKSAYPV

-142 SFIQKPTTFKTF
+142 TFIQRLTIFKTF

-161 SWIISGNQT
+161 SWLITGNQT

-189 AIEVKPKR
+189 AVEVKPKR
-197 KAQVV
+197 KAHVV
-202 AVIGDSITDGATA
+202 AVIGDSITDGASA

-224 DFLAKRLSPHQIA
+224 DFLAKRLSPHQVA

-247 LLTDGMGDSALKR
+247 LLTDGMGDSALER
-260 LNSEVF
+260 LEKEVF

-293 QQIPSFEA
+293 QQIPTFEA
-301 LTEGYKRVVK
+301 LTQGYKRIIE
-311 EAHEQGIQVIGAT
+311 EAHRQGIQVIGAT

-344 KDELRQRINHWM
+344 KDELRQRINHWI
-356 RTSKTFDGV
+356 RTSHTFDGV
-365 LDLEQ
+365 LELEQ
-370 GLKDSKHSD
+370 GLKDPKHPD

-396 GNQQMANLVDLNQL
+396 GNQQMANLVDLKQL

>member
-21 EVQKSEWIT
+21 EVQKSQWVT

-37 KVWNKDFVFPTHI
+37 KVWNKDFVFPTNI
-50 PEQISNQTIRQV
+50 PDQISNQTIKQI

-73 LVFSNQYGEQPLY
+73 LVFTNQYGDQPLY
-86 IDKTTVGLIKGE
+86 IDKTTVGLVKGQ
-98 SLKAKSAYPV
+98 SLKSKSAYPV

-120 GKQLISDPIQL
+120 GKQLISDPIPL

-142 SFIQKPTTFKTF
+142 TFIQKPTTFKTF

-161 SWIISGNQT
+161 SWLITGNQT

-189 AIEVKPKR
+189 AVEVKPKR
-197 KAQVV
+197 KAHVV
-202 AVIGDSITDGATA
+202 AVVGDSITDGATA

-224 DFLAKRLSPHQIA
+224 DFLAKRLSPHRIA

-247 LLTDGMGDSALKR
+247 LLTDGMGDSALDR
-260 LNSEVF
+260 LKKEVF

-287 TAFAPK
+287 TAFASK
-293 QQIPSFEA
+293 QEIPTFEA
-301 LTEGYKRVVK
+301 LTQGYKRVVD
-311 EAHEQGIQVIGAT
+311 EAHRQGIQVIGAT

-344 KDELRQRINHWM
+344 KDELRQRINHWI
-356 RTSKTFDGV
+356 RTSHTFDGV

-370 GLKDSKHSD
+370 GLKDPKHSD

>member
-37 KVWNKDFVFPTHI
+37 KVWNKDFVFPTNI
-50 PEQISNQTIRQV
+50 PDQISNQTIKQI

-73 LVFSNQYGEQPLY
+73 LVFTNQYGDQPLS
-86 IDKTTVGLIKGE
+86 IDKTTVGIFKGQ
-98 SLKAKSAYPV
+98 SLKAKSTYPV

-260 LNSEVF
+260 LKSEVF

-301 LTEGYKRVVK
+301 LTEGYKHIVK

-324 LLPFSGALPNT
+324 LIPFSGALPNT

-344 KDELRQRINHWM
+344 KDELRERINHWM

-370 GLKDSKHSD
+370 GLKDSKHPD
-379 RLNPIYDSGD
+379 RLNPLYDSGD

-396 GNQQMANLVDLNQL
+396 GNQQMANLVDVNQL
-410 VNQ
+410 LHK